1 MQIINGVCGCEG
13 VARGPVFVVPSN
25 KIDVPIEERIDP
37 REEISKFWNAKE
49 RAKEQIEEL
58 IDESNKVESSI
69 GDSIFNAYIVYL
81 DDARLK
87 RDIENLI
94 INDNYSAKQAIMKVA
109 HNYQEYIATL
119 SDNPR
124 LQAREPDIEDV
135 MNRLLLCVDGNE
147 PVIAEPDRPS
157 VVVAKELTVSWFFK
171 VNRDNILGFVLE
183 KGSFNSHFAILA
195 RSFDIPLLINAG
207 SMSDVREGVDS
218 ALYATGDTFVIEPTD
233 EKILEIRQ
241 AIEEDQKEK
250 QHTLEYKGRETLTHG
265 GERIILYANVSSL
278 EEIDIALKNDAE
290 GIGLFRTEYLYM
302 RHNDFPTEEEQY
314 RIYREAVNKVDGK
327 IIVFRT
333 ADLGADK
340 VPSYIQ
346 SVPHINSFMGIRGI
360 RFSMMHRNVFKT
372 QLRAIFRAAYYGIGN
387 VNVMYP
393 MITTIE
399 ELDWIDNVRD
409 EIIEEL
415 NREHTTIEELDWIDN
430 VRDEIIEELNR
441 EHINYTIPEQGIVV
455 ETPAAAIASDIFAPR
470 VDFFSIGT
478 NDLSQFL
485 FAIDRME
492 QHVGIEDFKSL
503 SIRRV
508 MEYIVK
514 TGEREGI
521 PVGLCGDIASDKE
534 TLKRILNAGIKGLS
548 IQPRQIL
555 LFRKYIREM

>member
-415 NREHTTIEELDWIDN
+415 NREH
-430 VRDEIIEELNR
+430 
-441 EHINYTIPEQGIVV
+441 INYTIPEQGIVV

>member
-25 KIDVPIEERIDP
+25 KIDVSIEERIDP

-69 GDSIFNAYIVYL
+69 GNSIFNAYIVYL

-124 LQAREPDIEDV
+124 LQAREPDVEDV
-135 MNRLLLCVDGNE
+135 MNRLLLCVDGDE

-250 QHTLEYKGRETLTHG
+250 QHTLEYKGRETLTQG

-415 NREHTTIEELDWIDN
+415 NREQ
-430 VRDEIIEELNR
+430 
-441 EHINYTIPEQGIVV
+441 INYIIPEQGIVV

-485 FAIDRME
+485 FATDRME
-492 QHVGIEDFKSL
+492 QNVGREDFKSL

-508 MEYIVK
+508 MSYIIK

-534 TLKRILNAGIKGLS
+534 TLKRILDSGIKGLS

>member
-81 DDARLK
+81 DDASLK

-124 LQAREPDIEDV
+124 LQARESDIEDV
-135 MNRLLLCVDGNE
+135 MNRLLLCVDGDE

-415 NREHTTIEELDWIDN
+415 NREH
-430 VRDEIIEELNR
+430 
-441 EHINYTIPEQGIVV
+441 INYTIPEQGIVV

-485 FAIDRME
+485 FATDRIE
-492 QHVGIEDFKSL
+492 QNVGREDFKSL

-508 MEYIVK
+508 MEYIVT

-534 TLKRILNAGIKGLS
+534 TLKWILNAGIKGLS

>member
-81 DDARLK
+81 DDSRLK

-124 LQAREPDIEDV
+124 LQARELDVEDV
-135 MNRLLLCVDGNE
+135 MNRLLLCVDGDE

-415 NREHTTIEELDWIDN
+415 NREQ
-430 VRDEIIEELNR
+430 
-441 EHINYTIPEQGIVV
+441 INYTIPEQGIVI

-485 FAIDRME
+485 FATDRME
-492 QHVGIEDFKSL
+492 QNVGREDFKSL
-503 SIRRV
+503 AIRRV

-521 PVGLCGDIASDKE
+521 PIGLCGDIASDKE
-534 TLKRILNAGIKGLS
+534 TLKWILNAGIKGLS

>member
-1 MQIINGVCGCEG
+1 MQIIKGVCGCEG

-81 DDARLK
+81 DDSRLK

-124 LQAREPDIEDV
+124 LQARESDVEDV

-157 VVVAKELTVSWFFK
+157 IVVAKELTVSWFFK

-415 NREHTTIEELDWIDN
+415 NREQ
-430 VRDEIIEELNR
+430 
-441 EHINYTIPEQGIVV
+441 INYTIPEQGIVI

-470 VDFFSIGT
+470 VNFFSIGT

-485 FAIDRME
+485 FATDRME
-492 QHVGIEDFKSL
+492 QNVGREDFKSL
-503 SIRRV
+503 SIRRL

-534 TLKRILNAGIKGLS
+534 TLKWILNAGIKGLS

>member
-25 KIDVPIEERIDP
+25 KIDLPIEERIDP

-81 DDARLK
+81 DDSSLK

-157 VVVAKELTVSWFFK
+157 VVVAKELTASWFFK

-415 NREHTTIEELDWIDN
+415 NREQ
-430 VRDEIIEELNR
+430 
-441 EHINYTIPEQGIVV
+441 INYTIPEQGIVI

-485 FAIDRME
+485 FATDRME
-492 QHVGIEDFKSL
+492 QNVGGEDFKSL

-534 TLKRILNAGIKGLS
+534 TLKWILNAGIKGLS